1 LGMYP
6 SEPFPHFVDDYL
18 AYLQEVLPSQA
29 SLDGVHLHDDLLEDL
44 SRSAVDAHVRTLSGF
59 GRRLH
64 QIDPTL
70 LPKVEQVEHPIVA
83 ANIEARMFELE
94 VTRNWDRNPH
104 VYADALGT
112 SLATQALFAYA
123 PEPERARRV
132 VSKLRQ
138 VMRLVQAARDNI
150 KEAPGIFIKVGLE
163 TWRGALK
170 FIEADLPRAFST
182 LDDLHILG
190 DLADTSTEAATAIKS
205 YIEYLETDLA
215 PRAKASFRLG
225 RERFEQKL
233 KLEEGITLTAER
245 LLTIALR
252 ELGEVQ
258 EEFRSVAGRLN
269 GGDPIETWRRAKADH
284 PPAGQLVSV
293 GQQQVI
299 ELTEFVQRQGIVTVP
314 DGEPVIV
321 APSPDFYRWAFASM
335 WTPGPF
341 ESKPSRA
348 YYYLTDVDRSWPPE
362 RQEEHLRDFNIPT
375 LWNVSIH
382 EVFPGH
388 FLQSRHLRGVD
399 SKVRKST
406 FFAPSSFVEGWA
418 HYCEQMMMEA
428 GFSRGDPTIRLGQLS
443 EALVR
448 LARVV
453 VAIRLHCEDISVE
466 QGMRFFRDEAF
477 LEEANARREAERGTF
492 DPTYLVYSVGKLM
505 LLKLRRDYKEQQ
517 GSKYSLRGFHD
528 ALLAQGSAPFW
539 AHRRLL
545 LKEATDTSLD

>member
-1 LGMYP
+1 MYP

-70 LPKVEQVEHPIVA
+70 LPPVEQVEHPIVA

-170 FIEADLPRAFST
+170 FIEADLPRAFLT

-269 GGDPIETWRRAKADH
+269 GGDPIETWRRAKEDH
-284 PPAGQLVSV
+284 PPPGQLVSV

-428 GFSRGDPTIRLGQLS
+428 GFRRGDASIRLGQLS

-453 VAIRLHCEDISVE
+453 VAIRLHCEDMSVE

-545 LKEATDTSLD
+545 LKEPTDASLD